1 MFDEPLALISLIATL
16 GLLFMTLRAANA
28 AKRSAD
34 IAAREFRLRS
44 RPLVAVKWTPYPR
57 NNDHVV
63 PILTEVTEVAGIA
76 TTLHSVECTAASVLN
91 LEAPPAV
98 ETKEPNATLSG
109 DVASYGFSV
118 ELAVP
123 QALVAP
129 SPRILVA
136 TLVVKVVISAADEE
150 ADQETWQAA
159 GLLDFDRN
167 DQRFV
172 ATSSPHMHRVAVQTR
187 GRRSRILDPMLRA
200 WERWWDSVQ

>member
-16 GLLFMTLRAANA
+16 GLLAVTWRAATA
-28 AKRSAD
+28 AKQSAD

-44 RPLVAVKWTPYPR
+44 RPLVAVKWMPYPR
-57 NNDHVV
+57 KNDHVV
-63 PILTEVTEVAGIA
+63 PIFAEVTEVAGIA
-76 TTLHSVECTAASVLN
+76 TTLHSVEFTAASL
-91 LEAPPAV
+91 LRLDAPPVV
-98 ETKEPNATLSG
+98 ETKKPNATLSG
-109 DVASYGFSV
+109 DVASYGLGL

-129 SPRILVA
+129 RPRILVA
-136 TLVVKVVISAADEE
+136 TLVVKVVISAAGEE

-159 GLLDFDRN
+159 GLLDFDTN

-187 GRRSRILDPMLRA
+187 GRRSRFLDPVCRA
-200 WERWWDSVQ
+200 WERWWESVQ